1 MSATRWGLILIAGI
15 GALAAAWFFWLT
27 PPPPAAAAPEPV
39 AEAPAPVVAE
49 PPAPPPAPDYP
60 VPPPAPEAP
69 PLPAVDDS
77 DSAFRAALAGLPG
90 AGPLEAWLIPDMLIR
105 RIVVTIDNLPRDR
118 VALKLRPLN
127 PVPGAFVVD
136 GVDAGPTISPT
147 NAPRYGA
154 ALTVL
159 QAIDEQALVALY
171 FRWYPLF
178 QKAYQDLGYPGA
190 SFNNRVIAV
199 LDHLIGTP
207 NVAEPIALVKPKVYW
222 EFADP
227 ALESAS
233 YGRRL
238 LWRIGAD
245 NREALVAKLIAIR
258 GRIVTGGVAAPAAES
273 R

>member
-1 MSATRWGLILIAGI
+1 MSATRWGLILIAGL
-15 GALAAAWFFWLT
+15 GALAAAWFFWLA
-27 PPPPAAAAPEPV
+27 PPPAPAAAQPDPV
-39 AEAPAPVVAE
+39 AEAPAPVAE
-49 PPAPPPAPDYP
+49 PSAPPPAPDYP
-60 VPPPAPEAP
+60 VPPPAPDVP
-69 PLPAVDDS
+69 PLPAIDDS
-77 DSAFRAALAGLPG
+77 DSAFRTALVGLPG
-90 AGPLEAWLIPDMLIR
+90 AGPLEAWLIPDLLIR

-127 PVPGAFVVD
+127 PVPGTFAVD
-136 GVDAGPTISPT
+136 GAEGDYRLSPS
-147 NAPRYGA
+147 NFSRYGA
-154 ALTVL
+154 ALTAL

-199 LDHLIGTP
+199 LDHLIATP
-207 NVAEPIALVKPKVYW
+207 NVAAPIALAKPKVYW

-245 NREALVAKLIAIR
+245 NRAALVAKLIAIR
-258 GRIVTGGVAAPAAES
+258 GRIVTGGVPGGPA

>member
-1 MSATRWGLILIAGI
+1 MSASRWGLILA
-15 GALAAAWFFWLT
+15 AALLAAVAGWYFLFQPPAAVPVPPPVEVPAVEPEPL
-27 PPPPAAAAPEPV
+27 PPPP
-39 AEAPAPVVAE
+39 
-49 PPAPPPAPDYP
+49 PPPEYP
-60 VPPPAPEAP
+60 VPPPPPDAP

-77 DSAFRAALAGLPG
+77 DSAFRSALAGLPG
-90 AGPLEAWLIPDMLIR
+90 AGPLESWLIPDMLIR

-127 PVPGAFVVD
+127 PVPAAFVVD
-136 GVDAGPTISPT
+136 GAEGSYTISP
-147 NAPRYGA
+147 NNFSRYGA
-154 ALTVL
+154 ALTAL

-178 QKAYQDLGYPGA
+178 QKAYRDLGYPGE
-190 SFNNRVIAV
+190 SFNNRVIEV

-207 NVAEPIALVKPKVYW
+207 NVAAPIALVKPKVFY
-222 EFADP
+222 EYADP

-238 LWRIGAD
+238 MWRIGAD

-258 GRIVTGGVAAPAAES
+258 GRIVTDGVATP
-273 R
+273 